1 MRRRKGNNCMKN
13 QWTGFLAL
21 LMAIC
26 LAVGSGI
33 PASAA
38 VSATA
43 QANAY
48 NKHSIGL
55 TGVSNARELG
65 GYKTKD
71 GRTVK
76 FGKLLRTG
84 DLSDMTAADKK
95 RLVQKYRPV
104 KVVDFRSN
112 RDLLTSSADPQLG
125 HAENVRYAYSSFR
138 SYLFTPAVVTNSVDY
153 VTALVRQEN
162 KGLLV
167 YQEQK
172 DSYGA
177 MFTSEDGIAMFRGF
191 FDALL
196 DADGGTVLF
205 HCAGGKDRTGNAAM
219 LLLTV
224 LGVDKETIV
233 ADYLLTNDYLADEY
247 EEYYDIAYT
256 LTRSKSVAKDI
267 ALLKGVHRDWI
278 EASFETI
285 ESRYGSVENYLHK
298 VIGLSNKDFKKLQ
311 KAYLK

>member
-1 MRRRKGNNCMKN
+1 MDG
-13 QWTGFLAL
+13 
-21 LMAIC
+21 
-26 LAVGSGI
+26 
-33 PASAA
+33 AA
-38 VSATA
+38 VSDP
-43 QANAY
+43 
-48 NKHSIGL
+48 G
-55 TGVSNARELG
+55 
-65 GYKTKD
+65 
-71 GRTVK
+71 
-76 FGKLLRTG
+76 
-84 DLSDMTAADKK
+84 
-95 RLVQKYRPV
+95 
-104 KVVDFRSN
+104 
-112 RDLLTSSADPQLG
+112 DLLTSSADPQLG
-125 HAENVRYAYSSFR
+125 NAENVRYAYSTFR
-138 SYLFTPAVVTNSVDY
+138 NYLFTPEVITNSVDY
-153 VTALVRQEN
+153 VAAFVKQEN

-196 DADGGTVLF
+196 DADGGTVLW
-205 HCAGGKDRTGNAAM
+205 HCVGGKDRTGNAAM

-298 VIGLSNKDFKKLQ
+298 IIGLSNKDFKKLQ